1 MSRVE
6 EYHVKWSKTYSMEG
20 WGTWKLVKLIEHDH
34 VEEVWEPWRQLVH
47 QGEDEN
53 PPKRAK
59 TEPEKKQDS
68 VEKTEPEKKQDSV
81 ENKES

>member
-6 EYHVKWSKTYSMEG
+6 EYHVKWSKEYSMEG
-20 WGTWKLVKLIEHDH
+20 WGTWKLVKLIEHADH
-34 VEEVWEPWRQLVH
+34 VEEVWQPAWQLVPA
-47 QGEDEN
+47 GEDENQEN

-68 VEKTEPEKKQDSV
+68 A

>member
-20 WGTWKLVKLIEHDH
+20 WGTWKLVKLIEHADH
-34 VEEVWEPWRQLVH
+34 VEEVWQPAWQLVPA
-47 QGEDEN
+47 GEDEN

-59 TEPEKKQDS
+59 TEPEKKQD
-68 VEKTEPEKKQDSV
+68 TV